1 MAIIEIFNL
10 TKKFKDTEALKGINV
25 EIEEGEVFSLLGPNG
40 AGKTTLISILTSIL
54 KPTSGT
60 ARVNGFDIIKQP
72 LEVRKSIGIV
82 FQEPSLDELL
92 TAYENLYL
100 HSMLYN
106 MPKDKARK
114 RILDMLN
121 TVGLYDRKDHIVRTF
136 SGGMKR
142 RLEIARGLLHTPK
155 VLFLDEPTLGLDPLS
170 RRTIWDYIKKVKKEE
185 NTTIILT
192 THYMEEAESLSDRVS
207 IINKGEIIELD
218 SPENLKKKL
227 GDEILKIK
235 GEIDS
240 EKIKNLNFIK
250 NIVFKDG
257 YFIITS
263 KEITQNLSEILK
275 YVKPKDIEFKK
286 TSLEDVFLNIT
297 GKKIEELDEE

>member
-1 MAIIEIFNL
+1 MSIITTSGIIKEFKEI
-10 TKKFKDTEALKGINV
+10 KALKGIN
-25 EIEEGEVFSLLGPNG
+25 IKINEGEVFSLLGPNG
-40 AGKTTLISILTSIL
+40 AGKTTLISILTGIL

-60 ARVNGFDIIKQP
+60 AVIDGFDIIKQP
-72 LEVRKSIGIV
+72 LDVRKSIGIV

-106 MPKDKARK
+106 MPVEKAQK
-114 RILDMLN
+114 RIKEMLD
-121 TVGLYDRKDHIVRTF
+121 TVGLYERKDHTVKTF

-170 RRTIWDYIKKVKKEE
+170 RRNIWDYIRKVKKEE

-192 THYMEEAESLSDRVS
+192 THYMEEAESLSDRVA

-218 SPENLKKKL
+218 TPDNLKKKL

-235 GEIDS
+235 GKVDT
-240 EKIKNLNFIK
+240 EKLKSFKFIK
-250 NIVFKDG
+250 SINHTKEG
-257 YFIITS
+257 YIITS
-263 KEITQNLSEILK
+263 KEITKNISEILK
-275 YVKPKDIEFKK
+275 YAIIEDMEIRK

-297 GKKIEELDEE
+297 GKKIEELDE